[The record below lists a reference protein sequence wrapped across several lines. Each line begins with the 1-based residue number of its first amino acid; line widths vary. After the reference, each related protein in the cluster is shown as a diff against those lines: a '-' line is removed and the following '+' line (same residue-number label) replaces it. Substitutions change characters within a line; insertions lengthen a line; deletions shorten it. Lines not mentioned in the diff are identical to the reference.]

1 MNHALTFWKV
11 SPVQAMFV
19 MAACHLAPLM
29 HPHFIQV
36 VARVTKFLPS
46 RCHSQR
52 IPSKLGM
59 GK

>member
-11 SPVQAMFV
+11 SPVQALFV

-36 VARVTKFLPS
+36 VARVTSSFPS
-46 RCHSQR
+46 RCHSQL
-52 IPSKLGM
+52 ILSDLA
-59 GK
+59 